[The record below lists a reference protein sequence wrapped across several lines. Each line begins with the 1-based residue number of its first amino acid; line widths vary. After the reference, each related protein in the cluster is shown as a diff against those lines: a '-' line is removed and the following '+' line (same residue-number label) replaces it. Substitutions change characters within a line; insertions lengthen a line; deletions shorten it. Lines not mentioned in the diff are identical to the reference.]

1 MLSMPVS
8 RLPLVGLLAIPFAV
22 AFVIALEPVA
32 LLAVVNTVLIVVAV
46 RIMFGSDD
54 LETLERGLSRIR

>member
-22 AFVIALEPVA
+22 AFVVALEPVA

-54 LETLERGLSRIR
+54 LESIQRGLSRIR